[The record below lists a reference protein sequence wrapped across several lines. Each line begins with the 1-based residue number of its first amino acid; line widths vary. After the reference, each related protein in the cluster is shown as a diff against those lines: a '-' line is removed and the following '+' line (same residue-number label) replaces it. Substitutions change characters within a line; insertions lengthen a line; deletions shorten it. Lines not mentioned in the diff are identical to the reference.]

1 MSEVKEIL
9 HGALLKGPMTTQVD
23 ASNPWA
29 GTTTIASGSVTV
41 QVSSSVVKSD
51 SIILTGLQSLTDT
64 SSGFGPNVEVRT
76 LTTGG
81 FILAHS
87 DGKAQARDVNVHWV
101 LWNQ

>member
-1 MSEVKEIL
+1 MSVKELL
-9 HGALLKGPMTTQVD
+9 HGGMLKGPLHTKTGGTNAFAGVTQ
-23 ASNPWA
+23 
-29 GTTTIASGSVTV
+29 IASGSVTV

-51 SIILTGLQSLTDT
+51 SIVLTGLQSLTDT

-87 DGKAQARDVNVHWV
+87 DGKAQARDVNVHWI
-101 LWNQ
+101 LMNQ